1 MRRYTTK
8 DIVVG
13 VVIGSYV
20 ALAGS
25 GIAWAIVALLSGE
38 FTDAT
43 FGIAG

>member
-20 ALAGS
+20 ALAGAL
-25 GIAWAIVALLSGE
+25 IVFAIVSLI
-38 FTDAT
+38 TDPN
-43 FGIAG
+43 FRV

>member
-25 GIAWAIVALLSGE
+25 GIVFAIVSLI
-38 FTDAT
+38 TDPN
-43 FGIAG
+43 FRV

>member
-25 GIAWAIVALLSGE
+25 GIIFAAIKLI
-38 FTDAT
+38 TDPG
-43 FGIAG
+43 FRV